1 MIFSLYWFDSNYSLV
16 HSSDPSVFIP
26 RHKTVRKLASR
37 IHEQRV
43 VLARGIPASGKTFLA
58 RSLHTYLRGQG
69 VKSIYIKSFPLS
81 LEGGPSALDY
91 LVEACHMQGFPTFA
105 RCLLRDNFVFLI
117 DDAHT
122 TYNNSELWLML
133 SSANQDCLSNVPG
146 SSFCMF
152 SAFGTPDRGVMPH
165 NMGSDLLV
173 FNKRQRLLLKEKFD
187 EDISVFYTREEFD
200 LHMEMHLQARG
211 ADYEIDDILKDIING
226 LTAGQPK
233 LVDAFMILCDMV
245 CDLQALLVASIFC
258 CTKLCPVV

>member
-1 MIFSLYWFDSNYSLV
+1 M
-16 HSSDPSVFIP
+16 
-26 RHKTVRKLASR
+26 RKLANR

-58 RSLHTYLRGQG
+58 RSLHTYLSGQG
-69 VKSIYIKSFPLS
+69 VKSVYIKSFPLS

-91 LVEACHMQGFPTFA
+91 LVEACHMQGFPTFTHS
-105 RCLLRDNFVFLI
+105 LLRDNFVFLI

-122 TYNNSELWLML
+122 TYNNSELWLIL
-133 SSANQDCLSNVPG
+133 NSVNQDCLSNGPG
-146 SSFCMF
+146 ASFCMF

-173 FNKRQRLLLKEKFD
+173 FNKRQRLLLKARFD
-187 EDISVFYTREEFD
+187 EDISLFYTREESD

-211 ADYEIDDILKDIING
+211 SDYKICDGLKDIIKDF
-226 LTAGQPK
+226 TAGQPE

-245 CDLQALLVASIFC
+245 CDLQALLVFSVMLNFA
-258 CTKLCPVV
+258 